1 MKDETIRRT
10 LQFFATFV
18 RENQMPPHQIAELFM
33 RAEAHITLL
42 EDSSKTHE
50 QMADALQRQRNAL
63 LDANEILVAK
73 VERLTKGLVAIVDNG
88 SNEPASADYA
98 RDILAGKEVVEDDG
112 A

>member
-18 RENQMPPHQIAELFM
+18 RENQMPPNQIAELLM
-33 RAEAHITLL
+33 RADAYIALLDDTSKAH
-42 EDSSKTHE
+42 ER
-50 QMADALQRQRNAL
+50 MADALQRQRDSL
-63 LDANEILVAK
+63 LDANEILADK
-73 VERLTKGLVAIVDNG
+73 VERMTKGLVAIVDNG